1 MYSFGI
7 IYTNKLQIVPDDQY
21 SLDIVAVKSHWTIF
35 SSLGKRWVGAIAFF
49 CILEWIDQ
57 I

>member
-7 IYTNKLQIVPDDQY
+7 IYTNKLQIVLDDKY

-35 SSLGKRWVGAIAFF
+35 SSLGKRWVGAITFF
-49 CILEWIDQ
+49 CILEWIDL